1 MPGRATHPP
10 IGGFHLHCYFGFIHM
25 LIYHS
30 WSTSGLQYD
39 YLADDGTYMRR
50 DGDVRHPIL
59 LGPAL
64 TEEEYFQDYWETFTP
79 A

>member
-1 MPGRATHPP
+1 M
-10 IGGFHLHCYFGFIHM
+10 F
-25 LIYHS
+25 IYHS

-50 DGDVRHPIL
+50 DGDTRHPIL

-64 TEEEYFQDYWETFTP
+64 TEEEYFDDYWETFIP